1 MAKEIFISYSRKDF
15 DKVKAIKDEIDHE
28 LGINCWMDLDSIESG
43 EEFMSKI
50 IAAINSHDTFLF
62 MLSQN
67 SMQSEWALDEL
78 SFAKRKKK
86 RVILV
91 YIEPCEM
98 SDEFY
103 FSYHKYDS
111 IDWVNSLQHNKLI
124 DNLHKWF
131 EESKQ
136 TRQAEQKP
144 MLTSTNELSY
154 ITSINRLEAYV
165 TGIGSVK
172 DTHIVI
178 PQNIIYEEECYRVV
192 SISLQAFAYQNN
204 IKSVIIPSSVTT
216 IGQRAFPFCSDLEHV
231 EIGENVISIGSCAFC
246 GCAKLQ
252 SIDFPD
258 SVTTIGEAAFS
269 GCSKLTSVAIPKGVT
284 KIERHTFSECHSLT
298 SVIIPDSVTSIARE
312 AFDQCENLK
321 SVVVPRNAQID
332 GYAFPGWCKVIR
344 R

>member
-28 LGINCWMDLDSIESG
+28 LGINCWMDLDGIESG

-111 IDWVNSLQHNKLI
+111 IDWANSLQHNKLI

-131 EESKQ
+131 GEQ
-136 TRQAEQKP
+136 QQAQKTEQKQMP
-144 MLTSTNELSY
+144 KSTSGLSY
-154 ITSINRLEAYV
+154 SVNTDRLEATV
-165 TGIGSVK
+165 TGIGSATDK
-172 DTHIVI
+172 HIVI
-178 PQNIIYEEECYRVV
+178 PQDITYKEKNYRVV
-192 SISLQAFAYQNN
+192 SIGHSAFGFKDN
-204 IKSVIIPSSVTT
+204 IQSVIIPNSVTT
-216 IGQRAFPFCSDLEHV
+216 ISKDAFPYCGDLEHI
-231 EIGENVISIGSCAFC
+231 EMGNSITHIGSCAFC
-246 GCAKLQ
+246 GCEKLQ
-252 SIDFPD
+252 SLDLPD

-269 GCSKLTSVAIPKGVT
+269 RCSKLTSVAIPKGVT
-284 KIERHTFSECHSLT
+284 KIERHTFSECHNLT